1 MDKGMDRKEKQK
13 RDVKLVEEL
22 WAEDIATYKKMLC
35 MKCETFEEM
44 LTAIG
49 PVITK
54 TADRKTIMNYH
65 TRGQTRKT
73 ISDYHEEFEA
83 QNEW

>member
-1 MDKGMDRKEKQK
+1 MN
-13 RDVKLVEEL
+13 
-22 WAEDIATYKKMLC
+22 
-35 MKCETFEEM
+35 CETFEEI

-54 TADRKTIMNYH
+54 TADQKTIMNYH

-73 ISDYHEEFEA
+73 IIDYHEKLEQA
-83 QNEW
+83 LNLKAAKKNA